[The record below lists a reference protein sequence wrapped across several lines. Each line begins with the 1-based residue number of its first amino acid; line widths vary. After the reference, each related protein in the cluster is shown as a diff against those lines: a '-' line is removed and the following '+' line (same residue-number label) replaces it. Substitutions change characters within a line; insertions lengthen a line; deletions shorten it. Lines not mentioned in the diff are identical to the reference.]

1 MLLSLKIS
9 NFALI
14 QESNLEFDRGL
25 NVLSGETGAGKSII
39 FEALAVCLGERAN
52 KSMIRQGTDH
62 SIIEAVFDISEE
74 LRHVLVAKGIV
85 LDEAEE
91 VVVIRRDLYSEYPN
105 VSRINGFSVGI
116 SDLKY
121 ISSFIC
127 DIYGQYEHQLL
138 LNKDNYIKIL
148 DKFARQTDIKKYDDL
163 IEKTENYYKLISDK
177 VKTYEKLKQKESEL
191 DKEIDYIK
199 FQINE
204 IVQINPISGELEEIQ
219 AELRHLQNLELI
231 NNSINNAVAE
241 MDSSEFDYDSKGAIS
256 SVNNAISGLNRIAD
270 LLNWIPPIVDRL
282 KSVNIEL
289 DDILHTLNEEVSEE
303 EDLDRIEELSLR
315 QSKLQML
322 EKKYNT
328 DIDGVLKEKNRL
340 EAELESL
347 KNLDDTIKN
356 FERDINELKNSYKEF
371 AIELSNFRKEVAID
385 LKTKLVSELKELEMQ
400 NTEFDIVFTEKSF
413 SKDGIDD
420 IDFYAKTNK
429 GAAFNPIREIISG
442 GEMSRF
448 MLALKNVMS
457 DSNEYKTFV
466 FDEIDAGL
474 SGKVANSVG
483 KRLEIFSKDRQVLI
497 ISHLPQI
504 VSKADTNFKI
514 EKYDEE
520 DQTVSIVRKLNKEE
534 NIREVARLLSGDNIT
549 EENLKSAELLIGEK
563 RY

>member
-14 QESNLEFDRGL
+14 KESNLEFDKGL

-39 FEALAVCLGERAN
+39 FEALAVCLGERAS

-74 LRHVLVAKGIV
+74 LRHVLVTKGIV

-91 VVVIRRDLYSEYPN
+91 VVVIRRDLYLEYPN
-105 VSRINGFSVGI
+105 VSRINGFSVGL

-148 DKFARQTDIKKYDDL
+148 DKFARQTDIKKYDNL
-163 IEKTENYYKLISDK
+163 IEKTEQYYKLISDK
-177 VKTYEKLKQKESEL
+177 VKAYEKLKLKESEL

-204 IVQINPISGELEEIQ
+204 IVQINPVSGELEEIQ
-219 AELRHLQNLELI
+219 SELRHLQNLELI
-231 NNSINNAVAE
+231 NSSINDAVAE
-241 MDSSEFDYDSKGAIS
+241 MDSSEFNYDSKGAIS
-256 SVNNAISGLNRIAD
+256 SVNNAISSLNKITD
-270 LLNWIPPIVDRL
+270 LVNWIPPIVDRL

-289 DDILHTLNEEVSEE
+289 DDILHTLNEEVCGE

-328 DIDGVLKEKNRL
+328 DIEGVLKERDSL
-340 EAELESL
+340 ERELEDL
-347 KNLDDTIKN
+347 KNIDDTIKN
-356 FERDINELKNSYKEF
+356 FERDINELKNSYKKF
-371 AIELSNFRKEVAID
+371 ALELSNFRKEVAID
-385 LKTKLVSELKELEMQ
+385 LKIKLVAELKELEMQ

-420 IDFYAKTNK
+420 IEFYAKTNK
-429 GAAFNPIREIISG
+429 GAAFNPVREIISG

-457 DSNEYKTFV
+457 DSNKYKTFV

-483 KRLEIFSKDRQVLI
+483 KRLENFSNDRQVLI

-514 EKYDEE
+514 EKHDEE
-520 DQTVSIVRKLNKEE
+520 DQTVSTVRKLNKQE

-563 RY
+563 RS